1 MNTEHTHYHEE
12 AETVAWSDIMV
23 NGWKISVTA
32 RQGATSADIITNV
45 LALGDALKTL
55 REKYNATPC
64 TNGNGYHN
72 GNGSKA
78 ANAALATAT
87 HAPTSDEEFERL
99 QSATQDPAV
108 QQALAKAKANGYPP
122 AAQAGRPAQVT
133 APAPM
138 LAGGAVDPG
147 YCKIHGC
154 AMKRHEKNGEA
165 WYSHKAPDGS
175 WCRGKYDPPSLG
187 Y

>member
-55 REKYNATPC
+55 REKYNATPYL
-64 TNGNGYHN
+64 NGNGP
-72 GNGSKA
+72 KA
-78 ANAALATAT
+78 ANAALTAAT
-87 HAPTSDEEFERL
+87 HAPTSDEEFNNLPSASAQRAQAAQVA
-99 QSATQDPAV
+99 QSAPVTM
-108 QQALAKAKANGYPP
+108 QAP
-122 AAQAGRPAQVT
+122 T
-133 APAPM
+133 
-138 LAGGAVDPG
+138 LAGGAEDPG
-147 YCKIHGC
+147 YCKVHRV
-154 AMKRHEKNGEA
+154 AMKRHEKDSQV

-175 WCRGKYDPPSLG
+175 WCRGKYNPPSLG

>member
-55 REKYNATPC
+55 REKYNATPYL
-64 TNGNGYHN
+64 NGNGP
-72 GNGSKA
+72 KA

-87 HAPTSDEEFERL
+87 HAPTSDEEFNNL
-99 QSATQDPAV
+99 PSASAQRA
-108 QQALAKAKANGYPP
+108 Q
-122 AAQAGRPAQVT
+122 AAQAAQ
-133 APAPM
+133 PAPVTM
-138 LAGGAVDPG
+138 QAPTLANGAEDPG
-147 YCKIHGC
+147 YCKTHRV
-154 AMKRHEKNGEA
+154 AMKRHEKNGEV

-175 WCRGKYDPPSLG
+175 WCRGKYNPPSLG

>member
-1 MNTEHTHYHEE
+1 M
-12 AETVAWSDIMV
+12 AWSDIMV

-32 RQGATSADIITNV
+32 RQGATSADIVANV
-45 LALGDALKTL
+45 LELGEALKTL
-55 REKYNATPC
+55 REKYNATPYL
-64 TNGNGYHN
+64 NGNGP
-72 GNGSKA
+72 KA
-78 ANAALATAT
+78 ANAALTAAT

-138 LAGGAVDPG
+138 LANGAEDPG
-147 YCKIHGC
+147 YCRIHGC
-154 AMKRHEKNGEA
+154 AMKRHEKNGEV
-165 WYSHKAPDGS
+165 WYSHKDAGGA
-175 WCRGKYDPPSLG
+175 WCRGKYLSLIHISEPTRP

>member
-32 RQGATSADIITNV
+32 RQGATSADIVTTV

-78 ANAALATAT
+78 ANAALATAAT
-87 HAPTSDEEFERL
+87 PHDPFDEL
-99 QSATQDPAV
+99 PSATQDPAV

-122 AAQAGRPAQVT
+122 AAQAGRPA
-133 APAPM
+133 PAAQPAAV
-138 LAGGAVDPG
+138 LSNGAEDPG
-147 YCKIHGC
+147 YCKIHRC

-165 WYSHKAPDGS
+165 WYSHKDAGGA

>member
-55 REKYNATPC
+55 REKYNATPYL
-64 TNGNGYHN
+64 NGNGP
-72 GNGSKA
+72 KA
-78 ANAALATAT
+78 ANAALTAAT
-87 HAPTSDEEFERL
+87 HAPTSDEEFNNL
-99 QSATQDPAV
+99 PSASAQRA
-108 QQALAKAKANGYPP
+108 Q
-122 AAQAGRPAQVT
+122 AAQAAQ
-133 APAPM
+133 PAPVTM
-138 LAGGAVDPG
+138 QAPTLANGAEDPG
-147 YCKIHGC
+147 YCKTHRV
-154 AMKRHEKNGEA
+154 AMKRHEKNGEV

-175 WCRGKYDPPSLG
+175 WCRGKYNPPSLG

>member
-12 AETVAWSDIMV
+12 AECVVWTAINYSGFEL
-23 NGWKISVTA
+23 NVTA
-32 RQGATSADIITNV
+32 RQGASKELILDTCRELVKA
-45 LALGDALKTL
+45 LAEL
-55 REKYNATPC
+55 EKAGATPVVKSYH
-64 TNGNGYHN
+64 NGN

-78 ANAALATAT
+78 ANAALATAAT
-87 HAPTSDEEFERL
+87 PHDPFDEL
-99 QSATQDPAV
+99 PSATQDPAV

-122 AAQAGRPAQVT
+122 AAQAGRPA
-133 APAPM
+133 PAAQPAAV
-138 LAGGAVDPG
+138 LANGAEDPG
-147 YCKIHGC
+147 YCKIHRC

-175 WCRGKYDPPSLG
+175 WCRGKYDPPSMG

>member
-12 AETVAWSDIMV
+12 AECVVWTA
-23 NGWKISVTA
+23 ISYSGFELNVTA
-32 RQGATSADIITNV
+32 RQGASKELILDTCRELVKA
-45 LALGDALKTL
+45 LAEL
-55 REKYNATPC
+55 EKAGASPVVKSYH
-64 TNGNGYHN
+64 NGN

-78 ANAALATAT
+78 ANAALATAA

-122 AAQAGRPAQVT
+122 AAQAGRPAQV
-133 APAPM
+133 AQPAAV
-138 LAGGAVDPG
+138 LANGAEDPG
-147 YCKIHGC
+147 YCKIHRC

-165 WYSHKAPDGS
+165 WYSHKAP
-175 WCRGKYDPPSLG
+175 
-187 Y
+187 